1 MMEGV
6 VEVQDE
12 IVDRLYEL
20 PPEKFIAA
28 REEAAEAARRAGDRA
43 TATAIGKLRRP
54 TVAAWLVNL
63 LSRRAPDLLGELL
76 ALGDALR
83 TAQHDLRGDEMRELS
98 IQRRAAIGGLVRAGP
113 RLPGGARRP
122 GPGHPPPAGGGG
134 LPPAPPAAPG

>member
-6 VEVQDE
+6 VEVSDE

-28 REEAAEAARRAGDRA
+28 RDEAADAARRAGDRA

-63 LSRRAPDLLGELL
+63 LARRAPPPGRE
-76 ALGDALR
+76 APPPRAAPPP
-83 TAQHDLRGDEMRELS
+83 AQHRPPGGEPRGLGLP
-98 IQRRAAIGGLVRAGP
+98 RRAA
-113 RLPGGARRP
+113 
-122 GPGHPPPAGGGG
+122 
-134 LPPAPPAAPG
+134 